1 MEETR
6 GGMAGALG
14 LDPVVVISHSDH
26 SAGCRVIVLAKR
38 SAGHQ
43 SDHRP
48 LAFKAKPYMRYLEAG
63 PQLVGTVPKH
73 LAGHLPPR
81 REIIIIFR
89 DLPGVLSWSRAR
101 ICPHDVVRRNLAYP
115 LNV

>member
-1 MEETR
+1 MTGMQETR
-6 GGMAGALG
+6 GGMAGDLG
-14 LDPVVVISHSDH
+14 LDPVVVVSHSDQ

-43 SDHRP
+43 SGHRP

-63 PQLVGTVPKH
+63 PQLVGTVPEH

-81 REIIIIFR
+81 RKVHH
-89 DLPGVLSWSRAR
+89 VLR
-101 ICPHDVVRRNLAYP
+101 IRQAS
-115 LNV
+115 

>member
-6 GGMAGALG
+6 GGMAGDLG
-14 LDPVVVISHSDH
+14 LDPVVVVSHSDR
-26 SAGCRVIVLAKR
+26 SVGCRVIVLAKR

-63 PQLVGTVPKH
+63 PQLVGTVPEH

-81 REIIIIFR
+81 RKVHH
-89 DLPGVLSWSRAR
+89 VLR
-101 ICPHDVVRRNLAYP
+101 IRQAS
-115 LNV
+115 